1 MTQREV
7 KTLSS
12 GRFWSGMLLVLL
24 GACGFLDA
32 AGVAE
37 WSATV
42 GAWWPLALVAWATID
57 MVADE
62 AVSLQGLVWTAI
74 GVALLADVQGWA
86 SDVVIWSS
94 LAVLVG
100 LACMIAATLGLAR
113 RDGRGRTGDPAL
125 HDGTA
130 R

>member
-1 MTQREV
+1 MVAAGTRR
-7 KTLSS
+7 LGDDRHGRGR
-12 GRFWSGMLLVLL
+12 GRF
-24 GACGFLDA
+24 
-32 AGVAE
+32 AE
-37 WSATV
+37 
-42 GAWWPLALVAWATID
+42 
-57 MVADE
+57 
-62 AVSLQGLVWTAI
+62 GLVWTAI

-100 LACMIAATLGLAR
+100 LACMIAATQGLAR